1 MMNFVQESLMVIR
14 VVRLLSS
21 QYPAQQPNII
31 IIIMFV
37 IIIVVFSVV
46 VVFIMIIIT
55 YHYHWRASGQWTVR
69 RSEETSVLDSS
80 KL

>member
-1 MMNFVQESLMVIR
+1 MMNFGQESLMVIR

-46 VVFIMIIIT
+46 AVFIMIIIT
-55 YHYHWRASGQWTVR
+55 YHYGELDGFSGW
-69 RSEETSVLDSS
+69 SCFSVSS
-80 KL
+80 T